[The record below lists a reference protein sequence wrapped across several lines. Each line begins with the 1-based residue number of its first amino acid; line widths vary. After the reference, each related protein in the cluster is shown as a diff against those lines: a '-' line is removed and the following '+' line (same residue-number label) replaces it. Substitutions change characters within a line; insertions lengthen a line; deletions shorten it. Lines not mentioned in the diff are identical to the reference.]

1 VFHAPNN
8 PQHHPD
14 PPARPFPDPQ
24 SHPATVGPTPGW
36 PVDHP
41 RSLPKP
47 GAALLAEQAHPG
59 GEWPPPRG
67 RR

>member
-1 VFHAPNN
+1 MFHAPNN

-14 PPARPFPDPQ
+14 APVNPFSDPRSRPTR
-24 SHPATVGPTPGW
+24 SGPVPGW

-41 RSLPKP
+41 RSLPKAGP
-47 GAALLAEQAHPG
+47 AELGARAHGG
-59 GEWPPPRG
+59 GEWPLPTG

>member
-14 PPARPFPDPQ
+14 APVNRFSDPQ
-24 SHPATVGPTPGW
+24 SRPTRTGPQPGW

-41 RSLPKP
+41 RSLPRA
-47 GAALLAEQAHPG
+47 GSDVIADQAHPG
-59 GEWPPPRG
+59 GEWPLPPG